1 MQFLLT
7 PEGFEIVRGD
17 KKLLTQSGEVREGGS
32 QWLVWANSSY
42 LDSAFLNPRN
52 SVWRLIPVNRG
63 SNEPE
68 FAFIMPYGER
78 RPQLVSNIA
87 NPWGP
92 FWTKL
97 KATASRPNQQYNP
110 ARQNWRIEPND

>member
-7 PEGFEIVRGD
+7 AEGFEIVRGD
-17 KKLLTQSGEVREGGS
+17 KKLLTYQGPVQEGSS

-42 LDSAFLNPRN
+42 LDSGFHDSRN
-52 SVWRLIPVNRG
+52 SVWRLIPSKRD
-63 SNEPE
+63 SDAPE
-68 FAFIMPYGER
+68 FAFLMPYGER
-78 RPQLVSNIA
+78 RPQLVSNVA

-97 KATASRPNQQYNP
+97 KASSTKPNNMQNP
-110 ARQNWRIEPND
+110 